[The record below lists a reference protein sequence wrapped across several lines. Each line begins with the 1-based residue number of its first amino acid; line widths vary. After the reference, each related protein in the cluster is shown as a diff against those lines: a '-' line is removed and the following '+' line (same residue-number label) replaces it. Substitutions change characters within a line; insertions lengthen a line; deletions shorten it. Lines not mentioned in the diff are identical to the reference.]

1 MNVIFSQSLFPVLW
15 IFIIAFLAFCLF
27 IWLEIK
33 RNQKLLAAR
42 LVAVCI
48 AVLSIA
54 CLALKPAQ
62 SIKKTSDIIVL
73 TPGYSK
79 TVLDSLQQTNSK
91 HQLYAIK
98 GVSNKEAT
106 LLENYRDLGNL
117 KGNLSFVG
125 LGIPEYMLE
134 YVDTSSVAV
143 YPSPVPEGFI
153 AYDQK
158 KIYTVNHTSQVQ
170 GIFNSHGK
178 SYTLKL
184 RASNASEDSV
194 MVTGKKTHSFSLK
207 FIPKNS
213 GLYLYT
219 LTATD
224 SLGEI
229 IHTENLPLQ
238 VEEEKPLSILFLC
251 DYPSAEIRFLKNFL
265 ETRHHRLT
273 LRYKISKDRYR
284 TEFVNTP
291 QKNIG
296 RVNSVMLQNFD
307 LLLSD
312 ASSLGSLSDNELQE
326 MKKAMKLGLGIVT
339 LIDSSNP
346 SSKVKKF
353 LNLSVTPIKSDSA
366 SLIVQ
371 NKKLKTP
378 ATSVSVSSERKL
390 FNTLSE
396 SSSRAVSGYYQYGKG
411 KSGFQLLSNT
421 YSLLLS
427 GEKETYAE
435 LWSPLLEQVSR
446 KEVKKY
452 DLIFTTQFPYYQDES
467 IAFEI
472 IAAAEKPIMRIDS
485 VEVPLEE
492 DALIKNVWHGKIW
505 AGKIGWHE
513 ATIDQDSSR
522 HNFFAAGND
531 QWKNLRINN
540 QQRLLQ
546 KIATSGKKSEE
557 QIAYREISPF
567 IFFVLFIISA
577 GFLWLAPKL

>member
-1 MNVIFSQSLFPVLW
+1 MNVISSQSLFPVLW
-15 IFIIAFLAFCLF
+15 IFIIAFLALCLL

-54 CLALKPAQ
+54 CLALKPVQ
-62 SIKKTSDIIVL
+62 SIKKTSDIIIL
-73 TPGYSK
+73 TPGYNK
-79 TVLDSLQQTNSK
+79 TVLDSLLKTNPK

-106 LLENYRDLGNL
+106 LLENYRELGNL
-117 KGNLSFVG
+117 KGNLSFLG

-153 AYDQK
+153 THDQK
-158 KIYTVNHTSQVQ
+158 KIYTVNHIGQVQ

-184 RASNASEDSV
+184 RTSNEPEDSV
-194 MVTGKKTHSFSLK
+194 VVMGKKSHLFSLE
-207 FIPKNS
+207 FTPKNS

-219 LTATD
+219 LTAVD
-224 SLGEI
+224 SLGKV
-229 IHTENLPLQ
+229 IHTENLPVQ

-265 ETRHHRLT
+265 ETRNHQLT

-284 TEFVNTP
+284 TEFINTP
-291 QKNIG
+291 QKSIG
-296 RVNSVMLQNFD
+296 RVNSVTLQNFD
-307 LLLSD
+307 LVLTD
-312 ASSLGSLSDNELQE
+312 ASSLASLSDNELLQI
-326 MKKAMKLGLGIVT
+326 KNAMKFGLGIVT
-339 LIDSSNP
+339 LIDAPAP
-346 SSKVKKF
+346 SSKATKF
-353 LNLSVTPIKSDSA
+353 LSFNLTRIKSDSA

-371 NKKLKTP
+371 NKKLKTS

-396 SSSRAVSGYYQYGKG
+396 SSGRVVSGYYQYGKG

-452 DLIFTTQFPYYQDES
+452 DLFFTTPSPYYQDEP

-472 IAAAEKPIMRIDS
+472 IAAAEKPIVRIDS
-485 VEVPLEE
+485 VEIPLTE
-492 DALIKNVWHGKIW
+492 DASIKNVWHGKIW

-513 ATIDQDSSR
+513 VTIDQDSSR
-522 HNFFAAGND
+522 NNFFTTEND

-546 KIATSGKKSEE
+546 KIASSGKKADER
-557 QIAYREISPF
+557 ITHREIPPF
-567 IFFVLFIISA
+567 IFFIVFILSA
-577 GFLWLAPKL
+577 GFLWLAPKI